1 MKNGKSCEA
10 CSGLGLLLVRG
21 MLGSVL
27 LLAGYQK
34 FAAPGGAQAWAAS
47 NLSEAQAHLS
57 PTLANLYIHAVPY
70 AEVAL
75 GGLLVVGLLTR
86 MSGLL
91 AALMLASFGIAKG
104 GPVHGFF
111 NTEYAN
117 ASQLFQAPF
126 VYGVLALVA
135 LFVGPGAI
143 SLDRLLF
150 GGRKAAR
157 ERD

>member
-10 CSGLGLLLVRG
+10 CSGLGLVLVRG
-21 MLGSVL
+21 LLGSVL

-34 FAAPGGAQAWAAS
+34 FAAPGGASAWATD
-47 NLSEAQAHLS
+47 HLS
-57 PTLANLYIHAVPY
+57 QAQGYLSASLANLYVHAVPF

-75 GGLLVVGLLTR
+75 GGLLVVGLMTR
-86 MSGLL
+86 ASGLV
-91 AALMLASFGIAKG
+91 AALLLTSFGIASG
-104 GPVHGFF
+104 GLHGFF
-111 NTEYAN
+111 NTDYTS

-135 LFVGPGAI
+135 LFAGPGAI

-150 GGRKAAR
+150 GGRKATR
-157 ERD
+157 ERT

>member
-21 MLGSVL
+21 LLGSVL

-34 FAAPGGAQAWAAS
+34 FTAPGGAQAWATD
-47 NLSEAQAHLS
+47 HLS
-57 PTLANLYIHAVPY
+57 QAQGYLPALLANLYVHGVPY

-86 MSGLL
+86 ASGLV
-91 AALMLASFGIAKG
+91 AAAMLTSFGIASG
-104 GPVHGFF
+104 GVHGFF
-111 NTEYAN
+111 KTDYTY

-135 LFVGPGAI
+135 LFAGPGAI
-143 SLDRLLF
+143 SLDRLFF
-150 GGRKAAR
+150 GRRKAPVD
-157 ERD
+157 RD

>member
-1 MKNGKSCEA
+1 MRNGKSCEA
-10 CSGLGLLLVRG
+10 CSGLGLLLVRC
-21 MLGSVL
+21 MVGSVL

-34 FAAPGGAQAWAAS
+34 FAAPGGASAWATD
-47 NLSEAQAHLS
+47 HLS
-57 PTLANLYIHAVPY
+57 QAQGYMSTSLANLYVHAVPF
-70 AEVAL
+70 AEVIL

-86 MSGLL
+86 ASGLV
-91 AALMLASFGIAKG
+91 AALMLTSFGIASG
-104 GPVHGFF
+104 GVHGFF
-111 NTEYAN
+111 KTDYEV

-135 LFVGPGAI
+135 LFAGPGAI

-150 GGRKAAR
+150 SGRKAPR